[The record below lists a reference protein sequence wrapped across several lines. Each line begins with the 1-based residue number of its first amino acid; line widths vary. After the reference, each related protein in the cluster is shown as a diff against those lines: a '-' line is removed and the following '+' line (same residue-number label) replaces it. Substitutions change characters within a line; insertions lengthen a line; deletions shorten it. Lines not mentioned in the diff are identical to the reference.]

1 MRKIALSMLVAALS
15 LGFVGCA
22 GSLFKNPWNMP
33 DPDQATV
40 AEVWIGDENEEG
52 RSVGSYV
59 VVLEQRD
66 RFVIVVV
73 DKATF
78 ESVHEGDKVE
88 IELISVTST
97 EDNRYILEVEYC
109 WHVGKQDFQVIF
121 KWDATK
127 RPVRP
132 GSDSDKS

>member
-1 MRKIALSMLVAALS
+1 MRKLASFALVFVLS
-15 LGFVGCA
+15 FGFVGCV
-22 GSLFKNPWNMP
+22 GVSSRNHMNLP
-33 DPDQATV
+33 DPDQATI
-40 AEVWIGDENEEG
+40 AEAWIGDEDEEG
-52 RSVGSYV
+52 PDVGSYV

-66 RFVIVVV
+66 RFVKLLV

-121 KWDATK
+121 KWDATQ
-127 RPVRP
+127 RPVPP
-132 GSDSDKS
+132 GKKTSK

>member
-1 MRKIALSMLVAALS
+1 MRKLASFAFVVVLS
-15 LGFVGCA
+15 LGFVGCV
-22 GSLFKNPWNMP
+22 GVSSRNHMNLP

-40 AEVWIGDENEEG
+40 TEVWVGDENEEG
-52 RSVGSYV
+52 QSVGSYV
-59 VVLEQRD
+59 VVLEQRN

-97 EDNRYILEVEYC
+97 EDDRYILEVEYC

-121 KWDATK
+121 KWDATQ

-132 GSDSDKS
+132 GSGPDKS